1 MSVRQRMMAVTP
13 PATAAAPAEERH
25 DCNVVLVGDSKVG
38 KTALVNR
45 FVHSKFS
52 EVRSLQCN

>member
-1 MSVRQRMMAVTP
+1 MMAVTP